1 MDRLTGAPE
10 ALAALRKLDWDPPQ
24 ASFDA
29 AFGGRD

>member
-10 ALAALRKLDWDPPQ
+10 ALARLRAYDFEPPA

-29 AFGGRD
+29 AFGDGE